1 MTLFDRDP
9 QLSILKHF
17 LLPDFGLA
25 PLETDLNGRHPIIIG
40 GPALGESATIQNNN
54 NNNNNNRSQRIKN
67 APVAAAFPTRR
78 MKSNKSQEAQSCQ
91 STEVWLER
99 FLNLERP
106 DIDCIDS
113 RWGGNGRSHIN
124 RIGRQRIHNLMRLFV
139 DVGVDSQSIKKTNFL
154 QLRLAPHEYA
164 HLLRS
169 YPSVLTHSL
178 ERRLRPVTAFLQEEI
193 GGGTDNWSAWR
204 KVLYRYPRVYS
215 YSVENKLR
223 PNSDFFLSD
232 EVGLSR
238 PELSQVV
245 GRFPPNLWL
254 DTADLREKLVF
265 LSSRLDLTEDELRG
279 MIVSFVLGLSVENN
293 LVPKMNFFLDPA
305 PRGLGGD
312 TSISSSDDCVHCR
325 LKKNQLKE
333 LVLYQPALLA
343 YSLDKRLKPRV
354 RQLENANISFC
365 YAPKNLMSFTDN
377 KFAAWIENQTST
389 WSISES
395 DR

>member
-1 MTLFDRDP
+1 LIICALGII
-9 QLSILKHF
+9 LSI
-17 LLPDFGLA
+17 A
-25 PLETDLNGRHPIIIG
+25 
-40 GPALGESATIQNNN
+40 
-54 NNNNNNRSQRIKN
+54 

-139 DVGVDSQSIKKTNFL
+139 DVGVDSQSIKKIVVSRPQILSYRESNLSATHAFFL
-154 QLRLAPHEYA
+154 DELRLAPHEYA

-279 MIVSFVLGLSVENN
+279 MIVSFPQVLGLSVENN